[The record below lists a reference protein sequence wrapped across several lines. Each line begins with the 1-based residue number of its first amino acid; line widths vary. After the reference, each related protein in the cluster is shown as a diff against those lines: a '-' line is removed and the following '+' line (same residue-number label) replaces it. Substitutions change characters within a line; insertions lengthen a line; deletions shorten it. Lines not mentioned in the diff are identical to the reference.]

1 MRLCRGDIID
11 MLVRDGESLVLT
23 AGRCLRISAEGTE
36 TVLYLDRPRSMAD
49 LEAHLGKVFGSPPEG
64 AVDRLVED
72 LVGADVLQILA
83 D

>member
-1 MRLCRGDIID
+1 
-11 MLVRDGESLVLT
+11 
-23 AGRCLRISAEGTE
+23 
-36 TVLYLDRPRSMAD
+36 MAD